1 MEETIDPGTGLPVGA
16 QPTPVG
22 AYDFTSGLQSMQNTL
37 DKIAQ
42 GQANRSI
49 QQRKDK
55 KAFEE
60 LTITKPTVWKQDDE
74 YINEALKL
82 YEEAL
87 KKASAGGVYDQ
98 EKWSDADKK
107 AIRDAE
113 AELERRAAEAKA
125 NEKYY
130 NESHEKVRLGDNKT
144 YDTGWFNTWG
154 DEYLA
159 DSSTKGSQERIRR
172 RLSADEEDSPYQ
184 KPYTIDDVV
193 QKYKVFHRDEKGAT
207 YPDVED
213 IYRRI
218 LAGTTSGI
226 GKRMYE
232 LNRETDQET
241 PEQFAR
247 RVADLSPG
255 LLMDSEA
262 LLKSKKQAENDYGFN
277 IQGFK
282 WDEDHLTNDV
292 NAAENVNVNTLY
304 AVRKGMSD
312 LTVTVGAGNL
322 QWTYKIA
329 YITRS
334 NNGMGGYDYWI
345 HGERNGV
352 PLSTPQKMDQQDI
365 GAVNAKTQLDLIATF
380 EQKELAGAKKKWK
393 SNEASNLPAAIG
405 EPKLTDITGEGK

>member
-22 AYDFTSGLQSMQNTL
+22 AYDFTSGLQSMQDTL
-37 DKIAQ
+37 DKIAK
-42 GQANRSI
+42 GQANRAI
-49 QQRKDK
+49 QQQKDK

-60 LTITKPTVWKQDDE
+60 LTITKPTVWRQDDE
-74 YINEALKL
+74 YINEALKS
-82 YEEAL
+82 YEDAL
-87 KKASAGGVYDQ
+87 KAASNGGVYDQ
-98 EKWSDADKK
+98 EKWTDAQKK
-107 AIRDAE
+107 AIREAE

-125 NEKYY
+125 NEDYY
-130 NESHEKVRLGDNKT
+130 NKAHETVRLGDDKT

-154 DEYLA
+154 GEYLA

-172 RLSADEEDSPYQ
+172 RLSGDEEDSPYQ

-232 LNRETDQET
+232 RNRETEQET

-255 LLMDSEA
+255 LLMDAEA
-262 LLKSKKQAENDYGFN
+262 LLKSKKQAENDGFN
-277 IQGFK
+277 EMKVKPVFKKKSEGQAASFADQTPPINSVHYVKQGG
-282 WDEDHLTNDV
+282 TTPTV
-292 NAAENVNVNTLY
+292 NISE
-304 AVRKGMSD
+304 
-312 LTVTVGAGNL
+312 GAL
-322 QWTYKIA
+322 QQQVSMA
-329 YITRS
+329 YITKTA
-334 NNGMGGYDYWI
+334 NNEYYLFGTRTGALS
-345 HGERNGV
+345 
-352 PLSTPQKMDQQDI
+352 PLSEPIKLTQQDI
-365 GAVNAKTQLDLIATF
+365 DTIDATLGVHVKQDIDDEIKRQTWAANKT
-380 EQKELAGAKKKWK
+380 K
-393 SNEASNLPAAIG
+393 
-405 EPKLTDITGEGK
+405 